1 MGLILK
7 CIYNNNLI
15 RSKTV
20 SYFNNRICN
29 QVNRVSMESP
39 FAPDLASILKT
50 ELENRIFKKLFD
62 QRYQSCVWDILNT
75 NCFKPKKR
83 ILICYKNPF
92 KKNMK
97 STFDTFPDE
106 KVHFFDS
113 EIVKNNTNVY
123 HKPRNTGQYI
133 NFYSHTSWALITI

>member
-1 MGLILK
+1 
-7 CIYNNNLI
+7 
-15 RSKTV
+15 
-20 SYFNNRICN
+20 
-29 QVNRVSMESP
+29 MESP

-83 ILICYKNPF
+83 ILICYKNPI